1 MRSRDPSAMKITFE
15 SFAAELKKAR
25 VEKQITL
32 MDISASTRI
41 NLKFLEA
48 MEEGNF
54 GILPQTY
61 VRAFIRE
68 YAEAVGYDAKE
79 AMKKYEALRQPKTS
93 PRPEEPAVAAAPP
106 PAPGSLPAASS
117 DVRPG
122 TVVAAFLRKNAV
134 FMVVIVLAAAFVIY
148 LVRPTSDAGVAS
160 TISETPFDNVVQES
174 EAALPKKEDPVTLP
188 AVTRPAAVDSLTLE
202 MTTSDSVWMTITL
215 DGGTTL
221 EYLFPPNRRG
231 SWKAKELFAVTMG
244 NAGGA
249 VFKLNGHELGT
260 LGNRGAVVRNVLI
273 SESALP
279 KP

>member
-1 MRSRDPSAMKITFE
+1 MRSRDSNAMKMTFE

-25 VEKQITL
+25 VDKQITL

-79 AMKKYEALRQPKTS
+79 AMKKYEALRQPKPS
-93 PRPEEPAVAAAPP
+93 PRPVEPAVDAAPP
-106 PAPGSLPAASS
+106 SAPGSMPAAPS

-122 TVVAAFLRKNAV
+122 TIVAAFLRKNAV

-174 EAALPKKEDPVTLP
+174 EAALPKREDPVTLP

-215 DGGTTL
+215 DGGRTL

-249 VFKLNGHELGT
+249 IFKLNGHELGT